1 MDFSGCP
8 PVQYSNL
15 FTSLHLPFCQTD
27 LCLSWVRFYALLSPV
42 STVGRQTNQ
51 STSWTSNQR
60 YQILGGKTETAWDRS
75 VLSQHYAA
83 HGPANGIFF
92 SWFLAWSPW
101 PRLFCPGNGSC
112 LQFRNNQA
120 LQLKFLRMTGS
131 LNLGVCNGFLV
142 SVHLDAR
149 LSAAAGSDSL
159 FPGGRPRVLFRGES
173 FPCAGKIA
181 SVKILKRQ
189 LLILI
194 SLPPP
199 HTQRTNLYILK
210 ICQVNS
216 ISYKVTVNSDLRAPQ
231 KLLLCRYI
239 EKLPTFADQAE
250 E

>member
-1 MDFSGCP
+1 MDFSGWP

-42 STVGRQTNQ
+42 SGQLAAKQTNQ
-51 STSWTSNQR
+51 QAEPQR
-60 YQILGGKTETAWDRS
+60 YQILEGKIETAWDRS

-83 HGPANGIFF
+83 HGQANGIFF
-92 SWFLAWSPW
+92 SCFLAWSPW

-120 LQLKFLRMTGS
+120 LQLKFLRITGS
-131 LNLGVCNGFLV
+131 LNFSVCNGFPV

-181 SVKILKRQ
+181 SVKILKRK

-199 HTQRTNLYILK
+199 HTQKK
-210 ICQVNS
+210 I
-216 ISYKVTVNSDLRAPQ
+216 YTFY
-231 KLLLCRYI
+231 RYA
-239 EKLPTFADQAE
+239 K
-250 E
+250 